1 MQAALSSALL
11 NFCTPELLK
20 ESALLEESALFKES
34 PPQKKINAPALCPL
48 PPCSI
53 GEDVPT
59 DSHGKQKKKDAKP
72 QRLQYKK
79 DTI

>member
-1 MQAALSSALL
+1 LSALL

-20 ESALLEESALFKES
+20 ESALLKES
-34 PPQKKINAPALCPL
+34 PPKINAPALCPL